1 MFKFAILIAASLL
14 LSQATA
20 EPIRLEERQSSI
32 HLSLLSLHRLTY
44 LFSSAVLSS
53 ITSDFGDGT
62 SGIVSVATGVASGAT
77 SLAGDITSLGDGIVE
92 EVTCPFSNDL
102 HLCARTNSLHS
113 AIGGTAVTLLTS
125 QGGKALTLVTGG
137 AGDVTSIGGHAYT
150 FATGAAA
157 SAATGA
163 SNAGLTQYD
172 ASPIFASM
180 LTLVI
185 GAIAGAFVT
194 L

>member
-1 MFKFAILIAASLL
+1 M
-14 LSQATA
+14 
-20 EPIRLEERQSSI
+20 
-32 HLSLLSLHRLTY
+32 
-44 LFSSAVLSS
+44 
-53 ITSDFGDGT
+53 
-62 SGIVSVATGVASGAT
+62 
-77 SLAGDITSLGDGIVE
+77 
-92 EVTCPFSNDL
+92 
-102 HLCARTNSLHS
+102 
-113 AIGGTAVTLLTS
+113 GGTVVTLLTS
-125 QGGKALTLVTGG
+125 QGGNALTLVTGG

-157 SAATGA
+157 SEATGA

-172 ASPIFASM
+172 AGPIFASM

>member
-20 EPIRLEERQSSI
+20 EPIRLEERQI
-32 HLSLLSLHRLTY
+32 
-44 LFSSAVLSS
+44 LSS

-92 EVTCPFSNDL
+92 EVTL
-102 HLCARTNSLHS
+102 
-113 AIGGTAVTLLTS
+113 
-125 QGGKALTLVTGG
+125 TGG